1 MPRIAPPPGFHSML
15 RYLTALAPLLLGL
28 LVLSCAARAE
38 QVEQLFE
45 AQVPVAG
52 QDAGARDTA
61 AREALRRVLVKV
73 GGSRRVLDNPD
84 VTAALRNAPTLLL
97 QYYFQHAEYPP
108 RDDEAESSQ
117 LMLHASFQPNAVLDI
132 LRRAGEPLLS
142 ANRPGT
148 LVWLVL
154 DEGEGPQL
162 LSREPG
168 GMAIDWLGVH
178 AGVRG
183 VPLLFPLLDLEDSLA
198 VTPQQVAGLDMDAVL
213 QASRR
218 YGANSVLMGRLV
230 RSSEGAWMVEWQHHV
245 GEEWVYG
252 QASASSLVQATEQ
265 ITDAVAETLAQRF
278 AVRAEID
285 HSEQLRVRVDGV
297 RSYVVYEQLAKLL
310 QGLAS
315 VRGLRLALVDRDSLF
330 FDLITDANPDAVQRE
345 LTLLAPLRAEGDA
358 AALRYRWVG
367 S

>member
-1 MPRIAPPPGFHSML
+1 M
-15 RYLTALAPLLLGL
+15 
-28 LVLSCAARAE
+28 
-38 QVEQLFE
+38 LFE
-45 AQVPVAG
+45 AEVPVAG
-52 QDAGARDTA
+52 QDAGSRDAA
-61 AREALRRVLVKV
+61 AREALRLVLVKV

-84 VTAALRNAPTLLL
+84 VAAAVRSAPTLLL
-97 QYYFQHAEYPP
+97 QYYFKHAEYPP
-108 RDDEAESSQ
+108 RDDAAEPVQ
-117 LMLHASFQPNAVLDI
+117 LLLHASFQPDAVLDI

-148 LVWLVL
+148 LLWLVV
-154 DEGEGPQL
+154 DEGAGPQL
-162 LSREPG
+162 LNREAG
-168 GMAIDWLGVH
+168 GVAIDWLGVH

-183 VPLLFPLLDLEDSLA
+183 VPLLFPLLDLEDAVALA
-198 VTPQQVAGLDMDAVL
+198 PQQVAELDVDAVL

-218 YGANSVLMGRLV
+218 YAANSILMGRLV

-252 QASASSLVQATEQ
+252 QASASSLVQASEQ
-265 ITDAVAETLAQRF
+265 IADAVAETLAQRF

-285 HSEQLRVRVDGV
+285 HSEQLRIRIDGV
-297 RSYVVYEQLAKLL
+297 GSYAAYEQLAKLL

-330 FDLITDANPDAVQRE
+330 FDLVTDANPEAVLRE
-345 LTLLAPLRAEGDA
+345 LALLAPLRAEGDA
-358 AALRYRWVG
+358 AALRYRWTG